1 MAVHKVGFLSLLL
14 LFGTFLL
21 LSEVDYA
28 DAKACTRNCNPRIRY
43 GRCPKSGNKKFN
55 VGCTNC
61 CAGSLGCNY
70 YSANGTFVCEGESET
85 KVETIETDVETI
97 ETEVETMVE
106 SNKVCPRNCDPKIR
120 YGRCPKSGNKKFNV
134 GCTNCCAA
142 KKGCNYFSANGT
154 FVCEGE
160 TETKVET
167 IETEVET
174 MVELNKVCPFNCD
187 GRISYSVCG
196 NKKSSGRICTNCCAA
211 RKGCNYFSAD
221 GTFVCKGESVVESM
235 IEAVKPC
242 RRNCDGRISYS
253 VCGNKKSSGRI
264 CTNCCAGKKGCNYF
278 SADGTFVCEGESG
291 VESI

>member
-154 FVCEGE
+154 FVC
-160 TETKVET
+160 
-167 IETEVET
+167 
-174 MVELNKVCPFNCD
+174 
-187 GRISYSVCG
+187 
-196 NKKSSGRICTNCCAA
+196 
-211 RKGCNYFSAD
+211 
-221 GTFVCKGESVVESM
+221 KGESVVESM